1 MGGRLGIIIESA
13 TATGMVLNLNPEA
26 ASLGYLVGIPR
37 PGKQLVP
44 FPYMYC

>member
-1 MGGRLGIIIESA
+1 MLHP
-13 TATGMVLNLNPEA
+13 TLKVLWEA